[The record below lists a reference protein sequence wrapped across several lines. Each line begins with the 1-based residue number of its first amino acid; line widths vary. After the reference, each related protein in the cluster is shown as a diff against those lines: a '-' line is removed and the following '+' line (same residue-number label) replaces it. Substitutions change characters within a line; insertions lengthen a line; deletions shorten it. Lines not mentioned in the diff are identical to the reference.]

1 MKTKNV
7 FATLALMVMCL
18 MPAFA
23 QNNSATGDQA
33 NEGFVIPVTNINKDY
48 PRILPD
54 NSVEFKVRAYD
65 ASGWTLSLDRDAK
78 FVRQQDGAWVARTK
92 PLVEGFHYYWFTV
105 NGIDF
110 SDPQSRSYFGCGR
123 MTSAIDIPEKGCD
136 FYDCKDVAH
145 GEVHQLEYY
154 SPVRQKNI
162 NVWVYTPAGY
172 AQDKEKYPVLY
183 LQHGGGED
191 ETGWINQG
199 KSNYILDNLISEGKA
214 KKMIIVMTNG
224 TFSIP
229 GAPFGYSIEGMKPFE
244 KEMTE
249 TLIPFIEKNFRV
261 KPGKNNRAMAGL
273 SMGGG
278 QTFFIGLQHTELFAH
293 LGIFSTGVYGGIR
306 EASAFDPEKAVP
318 GLISNKN
325 MYNKELKTFYI
336 SVGTEDPRITPTTK
350 AVETM
355 RSEGLNIVFNTFP
368 GDHEWQVW
376 RKSLHDFVQK
386 IF

>member
-1 MKTKNV
+1 MLLT
-7 FATLALMVMCL
+7 AMCQ
-18 MPAFA
+18 MPAIA
-23 QNNSATGDQA
+23 QNDESQS
-33 NEGFVIPVTNINKDY
+33 FVIPSTNINREY

-54 NSVEFKVRAYD
+54 NSVVFRVRTTD
-65 ASGWTLSLDRDAK
+65 ASDWKVSLDRDCK
-78 FVRQQDGAWVARTK
+78 FQKQDDGTWLAHTK

-105 NGIDF
+105 DGVEF
-110 SDPQSRSYFGCGR
+110 SDPASRSYFGCGR
-123 MTSAIDIPEKGCD
+123 MTSAIDIPEQDCT
-136 FYDCKDVAH
+136 FYDYKDVPH

-154 SPVRQKNI
+154 SPVRQSI
-162 NVWVYTPAGY
+162 IPVWVYTPEGY
-172 AQDKEKYPVLY
+172 AQGNESYPVLY

-191 ETGWINQG
+191 HTGWVNQG
-199 KSNYILDNLISEGKA
+199 KTNYILDNLISEGKA
-214 KKMIIVMTNG
+214 KKMIIVMTFG
-224 TFSIP
+224 QISIP

-261 KPGKNNRAMAGL
+261 KPGKANRAMAGL

-278 QTFFIGLQHTELFAH
+278 QTFFVGLQHTELFAH
-293 LGIFSTGVYGGIR
+293 LGVFSTGVFGGIR
-306 EASAFDPEKAVP
+306 ESAGFDAEKAMP
-318 GLISNKN
+318 GLISNKE
-325 MYNKELKTFYI
+325 MYNKELTTFYI
-336 SVGTEDPRITPTTK
+336 SVGTDDPRITPTTK

-355 RSEGLNIVFNTFP
+355 RAQGLDITFNTFP